1 MSSSDL
7 KSSIL
12 AAYRRLLRPLVRILI
27 RNNVS
32 FAEFSEVAKNVYVE
46 VAEGDFQAADNNTKQ
61 DRIAIL
67 TGLTRNEVQRL
78 VERRGRSRVDTA
90 SNLDRITGFLG
101 GWHTDPYFTGPY
113 GLPLDVPFDGVDDRT
128 FAELVRRY
136 AGGMH
141 PGAMLSEL
149 LRIGVVR
156 ETDGGRIKVLTRT
169 YLPQSDTPDSLDR
182 LGRAVGLFV
191 ETIDFNRDEADP
203 DKRLFERTVV
213 ADNGIRVSD
222 LPELQAYVR
231 ERGQFLLEEID
242 DWLSKL
248 EPIPANCKEETVQ
261 TGIGVYHYI
270 ESSDT
275 NSRT

>member
-1 MSSSDL
+1 MST
-7 KSSIL
+7 
-12 AAYRRLLRPLVRILI
+12 PVVERI
-27 RNNVS
+27 
-32 FAEFSEVAKNVYVE
+32 
-46 VAEGDFQAADNNTKQ
+46 DD
-61 DRIAIL
+61 AIL
-67 TGLTRNEVQRL
+67 TFEFEDSARDVQARRRGDVAFFERRRSGDQLERRARRGLRERL
-78 VERRGRSRVDTA
+78 VEQRGRSRIDTA

-191 ETIDFNRDEADP
+191 ETIDFNRDETDP
-203 DKRLFERTVV
+203 DKRLLERTVV

-248 EPIPANCKEETVQ
+248 EPIPADCKEETIQ